1 LTDFII
7 GGSQLGSN
15 ISTGEIVDGAVTDAK
30 LAAAT
35 QAARG
40 GTCILLYSPASVGAG
55 TWVLTIDAQAYQ
67 SAYFNNFAAAANG
80 DNCTFYVSLGAG
92 TYAIKALVLT
102 GNNRGVLDIDI
113 GGTEV
118 ASFDTYAAV
127 AMYNVEKS
135 QTGINIATSGIKELR
150 LRVDGRNVASSGY
163 LMSLIAL
170 TIYRTA

>member
-1 LTDFII
+1 
-7 GGSQLGSN
+7 
-15 ISTGEIVDGAVTDAK
+15 
-30 LAAAT
+30 
-35 QAARG
+35 
-40 GTCILLYSPASVGAG
+40 
-55 TWVLTIDAQAYQ
+55 
-67 SAYFNNFAAAANG
+67 
-80 DNCTFYVSLGAG
+80 
-92 TYAIKALVLT
+92 
-102 GNNRGVLDIDI
+102 VLDIDI